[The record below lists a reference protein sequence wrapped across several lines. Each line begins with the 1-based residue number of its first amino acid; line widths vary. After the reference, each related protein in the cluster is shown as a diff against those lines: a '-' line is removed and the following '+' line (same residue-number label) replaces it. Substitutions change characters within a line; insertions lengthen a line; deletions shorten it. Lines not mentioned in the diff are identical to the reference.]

1 MRGVPRQRQG
11 RPPDRRRRSR
21 RTSGN
26 GRPRVGAAD
35 LCRLVRPPQAPR
47 RDAGSRRAR
56 APGTAGDRRRG
67 ARARNRPRRSLLLAG
82 RLRLVEIALYLVLLL
97 VGLAAALAA
106 SELAVAYTRAL
117 AAGLG
122 ASPFVVGVVLVA
134 VGTDLP
140 EIANSISSHLQGEG
154 DVNVGDSVGSTLTQY
169 TFVLGLF
176 PLIVGALAISRRQ
189 VGFVTLVTTAALGL
203 TVLLVLDGRL
213 DRLDGLALVSMW
225 GAATVATTRFL
236 GGGHADDPPA
246 VRHNGR
252 LAQTLVASGGLA
264 LVGAGATVAVH
275 ALVRLAEEVGIP
287 EFLLA
292 FFGASVGT
300 SLPEIIVDVTA
311 LRRGAYGIALGD
323 VLGSSMIDSTLS
335 IGAGP
340 VVAPADV
347 TTRLAVVGSLYTLV
361 AVAAVGML
369 LASRRRH
376 DRASAAVLMGLYAFS
391 YVILL

>member
-122 ASPFVVGVVLVA
+122 APPFVVGVVLVA
-134 VGTDLP
+134 LGTDLP
-140 EIANSISSHLQGEG
+140 EIANSISSHIQGEG

-176 PLIVGALAISRRQ
+176 PLIIALIAVSRRQ
-189 VGFVTLVTTAALGL
+189 VGLVTVLTMGGLGL
-203 TVLLVLDGRL
+203 TALFVADGWLGRMDGVVLVL
-213 DRLDGLALVSMW
+213 AWAVS
-225 GAATVATTRFL
+225 
-236 GGGHADDPPA
+236 
-246 VRHNGR
+246 
-252 LAQTLVASGGLA
+252 
-264 LVGAGATVAVH
+264 
-275 ALVRLAEEVGIP
+275 
-287 EFLLA
+287 
-292 FFGASVGT
+292 
-300 SLPEIIVDVTA
+300 
-311 LRRGAYGIALGD
+311 
-323 VLGSSMIDSTLS
+323 
-335 IGAGP
+335 
-340 VVAPADV
+340 
-347 TTRLAVVGSLYTLV
+347 
-361 AVAAVGML
+361 
-369 LASRRRH
+369 
-376 DRASAAVLMGLYAFS
+376 
-391 YVILL
+391 